1 MTCACAACI
10 TSTAYAQ
17 ESTTTPS
24 VGSEVSETSKIDQTS
39 TVAYRIQGSRGY
51 IFSLSTDRT
60 KLYSNYNTSSYKDT
74 TIPELGSSDED
85 FNFVLIPSTLRDGGY
100 YLYNVGAQK
109 FIERNTTSTSEQL
122 ALNETPNSESFIW
135 TITKDVHTQTSA
147 EDVNGYSGTFNFS
160 IVNDTYYL
168 TLSNASI
175 AGVKEYAKTDAG
187 SRFNLII
194 ATTSGNYT
202 TAVQK
207 VTTYE
212 QSAIGDKI
220 QTFKQNVESKLKANI
235 GKMGYPTQTA
245 WDAFTQTMG
254 KATSMSQAQA
264 ALNTLLSRANLTM
277 PEDGKAYYIRP
288 VNKGTAVSDRSKN
301 RLYCDNGSLEI
312 GVGETDNSNAIFYA
326 HKTADFKYIFTN
338 NAGKYL
344 TFKAESKS
352 INGVSNGFADEYNNY
367 YVFTLFPMQSFSGVS
382 GDAITSSNPTTACLD
397 EAGLFLLQGAMTTG
411 RDDNH
416 YLMAN
421 TNDKKFHNGTT
432 TQIYYTSNNN
442 TCAFA
447 FEEAPQENKIK
458 TTALTVDDVTAN
470 IATYSSPFPVVLPK
484 EVDAYIAVST
494 GETIVL
500 KKITGALPKNT
511 GVILSAEE
519 ATKEYIPTACTTEE
533 VASIDANNK
542 LVASTG
548 NAIDA
553 STQAYVLAK
562 NTDTDNKAVFKILS
576 SNTDDRALAQYKA
589 YLNLTGIQAAK
600 LSISFNDNGTAI
612 SNATLAQEKTS
623 SIYDLSGRKSN
634 KLQKGIYI
642 VNGKKIIVK

>member
-24 VGSEVSETSKIDQTS
+24 VGSEVVSETSKIDQTS

-60 KLYSNYNTSSYKDT
+60 KLYSNYNTSPYKNT
-74 TIPELGSSDED
+74 TIPELGSSNGD

-109 FIERNTTSTSEQL
+109 FIERNTTSEAQQL
-122 ALNETPNSESFIW
+122 ALSETPNSESFIW
-135 TITKDVHTQTSA
+135 TITKNEFTQGTA
-147 EDVNGYSGTFNFS
+147 DGVNRYDGTFNFA

-175 AGVKEYAKTDAG
+175 AGVKTYATSDAG

-194 ATTSGNYT
+194 ATTGGNYT
-202 TAVQK
+202 TATQK
-207 VTTYE
+207 VTAYE
-212 QSAIGDKI
+212 KSAIEDKI
-220 QTFKQNVESKLKANI
+220 QTFQQNVESKLKANI

-245 WDAFTQTMG
+245 WDAFTQTIDN
-254 KATSMSQAQA
+254 ATSMSQAQT

-288 VNKGTAVSDRSKN
+288 VNRAATNRSKN

-312 GVGETDNSNAIFYA
+312 GVGETDNNSAIFYA

-344 TFKAESKS
+344 TFKADTKS
-352 INGVSNGFADEYNNY
+352 INGVSNGFADEYNDY
-367 YVFTLFPMQSFSGVS
+367 YVFTLFPMQSFNGVS
-382 GDAITSSNPTTACLD
+382 GDFITSSNPTTGCLD

-432 TQIYYTSNNN
+432 AQIYYTSNNN

-447 FEEAPQENKIK
+447 FEEAPQLNKIK

-484 EVDAYIAVST
+484 EVDAYIAVSA

-519 ATKEYIPTACTTEE
+519 AKDYIPTACTTEE
-533 VASIDANNK
+533 VASIDAGNK

-562 NTDTDNKAVFKILS
+562 TSATDNKAVFKILS
-576 SNTDDRALAQYKA
+576 SNTEDRALAQYKA
-589 YLNLTGIQAAK
+589 YLNLTGSLAAK
-600 LSISFNDNGTAI
+600 LVISFNDNVTAI
-612 SNATLAQEKTS
+612 NNATLAQEKTS

>member
-1 MTCACAACI
+1 M
-10 TSTAYAQ
+10 
-17 ESTTTPS
+17 
-24 VGSEVSETSKIDQTS
+24 
-39 TVAYRIQGSRGY
+39 
-51 IFSLSTDRT
+51 
-60 KLYSNYNTSSYKDT
+60 
-74 TIPELGSSDED
+74 GSSDED

-109 FIERNTTSTSEQL
+109 FIERNITSDSEQL
-122 ALNETPNSESFIW
+122 ALSETPNSESFIW
-135 TITKDVHTQTSA
+135 TITKDTFTQASI
-147 EDVNGYSGTFNFS
+147 DGVNRYDGTFNFS

-194 ATTSGNYT
+194 ATTGGNYT
-202 TAVQK
+202 TATQK
-207 VTTYE
+207 VTAYE
-212 QSAIGDKI
+212 KSAIGDKI

-245 WDAFTQTMG
+245 WDAFTQTMSN
-254 KATSMSQAQA
+254 ATSMSQAQA

-288 VNKGTAVSDRSKN
+288 VNRAATNRSKN

-312 GVGETDNSNAIFYA
+312 GVGETDNNSAIFYA

-344 TFKAESKS
+344 TFKADTKN
-352 INGVSNGFADEYNNY
+352 INGVSNGFADEYNDY
-367 YVFTLFPMQSFSGVS
+367 YVFTLFPMQSFNGVS
-382 GDAITSSNPTTACLD
+382 GDFITSSNPTTGCLD

-432 TQIYYTSNNN
+432 AQIYYTSNNN

-447 FEEAPQENKIK
+447 FEEAPQLNKIK

-519 ATKEYIPTACTTEE
+519 DKDYIPTACTTEE
-533 VASIDANNK
+533 VASIDAGNK

-548 NAIDA
+548 TAIDA
-553 STQAYVLAK
+553 STRAYVLAK

-576 SNTDDRALAQYKA
+576 SKTDDRALAQYKA
-589 YLNLTGIQAAK
+589 YLNLTGSLAAK
-600 LSISFNDNGTAI
+600 LAISFNDNVTAI
-612 SNATLAQEKTS
+612 NNATLAQEKTS

>member
-60 KLYSNYNTSSYKDT
+60 KLYSNYNTSSYAGT
-74 TIPELGSSDED
+74 TIPDLGSNDED

-109 FIERNTTSTSEQL
+109 FIERNTTSDSEQL
-122 ALNETPNSESFIW
+122 ALSETPNSETFIW
-135 TITKDVHTQTSA
+135 TITKNTFTQASI
-147 EDVNGYSGTFNFS
+147 DGVNRYDGTFNFS

-175 AGVKEYAKTDAG
+175 AGVKTYATPDAG

-194 ATTSGNYT
+194 ATTGGDYT
-202 TAVQK
+202 TATQK
-207 VTTYE
+207 VTAYE
-212 QSAIGDKI
+212 QSAIGEKI

-245 WDAFTQTMG
+245 WDAFTQTIDN
-254 KATSMSQAQA
+254 ATSMSQAQA

-312 GVGETDNSNAIFYA
+312 GVGETDNNSAIFYA

-344 TFKAESKS
+344 TFKADTKS
-352 INGVSNGFADEYNNY
+352 INGVSNGFADEYNDY
-367 YVFTLFPMQSFSGVS
+367 YVFTLFPMQSFNGVS
-382 GDAITSSNPTTACLD
+382 GDFITSSNPTTGCLD

-421 TNDKKFHNGTT
+421 TSDKKFHNGTT
-432 TQIYYTSNNN
+432 TQIFYTSNNN

-447 FEEAPQENKIK
+447 FEEAPQQNKF
-458 TTALTVDDVTAN
+458 TTRALTVDDVTAN

-484 EVDAYIAVST
+484 EVDAYIAVSA

-519 ATKEYIPTACTTEE
+519 AKDYIPTACTTEE

-548 NAIDA
+548 TAIDA

-576 SNTDDRALAQYKA
+576 SNTEERALAQYKA

-600 LSISFNDNGTAI
+600 LSISFNDNVTAI
-612 SNATLAQEKTS
+612 SNATLAQEKTT

>member
-60 KLYSNYNTSSYKDT
+60 KLYSNYYKSSYKDT

-109 FIERNTTSTSEQL
+109 FIERNITSDSEQL
-122 ALNETPNSESFIW
+122 ALSETPNSESFIW
-135 TITKDVHTQTSA
+135 TITKDTFTQASI
-147 EDVNGYSGTFNFS
+147 DGVNRYDGTFNFS

-194 ATTSGNYT
+194 ATTGGNYT
-202 TAVQK
+202 TATQK
-207 VTTYE
+207 VTAYE
-212 QSAIGDKI
+212 KSAIGDKI

-245 WDAFTQTMG
+245 WDAFTQTMSN
-254 KATSMSQAQA
+254 ATSMSQAQA

-288 VNKGTAVSDRSKN
+288 VNRAATNRSKN

-312 GVGETDNSNAIFYA
+312 GVGETDNNSAIFYA

-344 TFKAESKS
+344 TFKADTKN
-352 INGVSNGFADEYNNY
+352 INGVSNGFADEYNDY
-367 YVFTLFPMQSFSGVS
+367 YVFTLFPMQSFNGVS
-382 GDAITSSNPTTACLD
+382 GDFITSSNPTTGCLD

-432 TQIYYTSNNN
+432 AQIYYTSNNN

-447 FEEAPQENKIK
+447 FEEAPQLNKIK

-519 ATKEYIPTACTTEE
+519 DKDYIPTACTTEE
-533 VASIDANNK
+533 VASIDAGNK

-548 NAIDA
+548 TAIDA
-553 STQAYVLAK
+553 STRAYVLAK

-576 SNTDDRALAQYKA
+576 SKTDDRALAQYKA
-589 YLNLTGIQAAK
+589 YLNLTGSLAAK
-600 LSISFNDNGTAI
+600 LAISFNDNVTAI
-612 SNATLAQEKTS
+612 NNATLAQEKTS

>member
-60 KLYSNYNTSSYKDT
+60 KLYSNYNTSTYKNT

-122 ALNETPNSESFIW
+122 ALSETPNSESFIW
-135 TITKDVHTQTSA
+135 TITKNTFTQGSITDVSRY
-147 EDVNGYSGTFNFS
+147 DGTFNFS
-160 IVNDTYYL
+160 IVNDAYYL
-168 TLSNASI
+168 TLSNSSI
-175 AGVKEYAKTDAG
+175 AGVKTYADPDAG

-194 ATTSGNYT
+194 ATTNGDYT

-207 VTTYE
+207 VNTYE
-212 QSAIGDKI
+212 QSAIGEKI
-220 QTFKQNVESKLKANI
+220 KAFKQNVTSSLSANI

-245 WDAFTQTMG
+245 WETFSQTIDN
-254 KATSMSQAQA
+254 ATSMSQAQT

-312 GVGETDNSNAIFYA
+312 GVGETDNNNAIFYA

-344 TFKAESKS
+344 TFKADTKS

-367 YVFTLFPMQSFSGVS
+367 YVFTLFPMQSFNGVS
-382 GDAITSSNPTTACLD
+382 GDFITSSNPTTACLD

-421 TNDKKFHNGTT
+421 TSDKKFHNGTT
-432 TQIYYTSNNN
+432 SQIYYTSNNN

-447 FEEAPQENKIK
+447 FEEAPQLNKFK
-458 TTALTVDDVTAN
+458 TTALTVDNVTAN

-484 EVDAYIAVST
+484 EVDAYIAVSA

-519 ATKEYIPTACTTEE
+519 DKDYIPTACTTEE
-533 VASIDANNK
+533 VASIDAGNK

-548 NAIDA
+548 TAIDA
-553 STQAYVLAK
+553 STKAYVLAK
-562 NTDTDNKAVFKILS
+562 NTDNKAVFKILS
-576 SNTDDRALAQYKA
+576 SNTEDRALAQYKA
-589 YLNLTGIQAAK
+589 YLNLTGSLAAK
-600 LSISFNDNGTAI
+600 LAISFNDNVTAI
-612 SNATLAQEKTS
+612 NNATLAQEKAS

>member
-60 KLYSNYNTSSYKDT
+60 KLYSNYNTSFYGST

-109 FIERNTTSTSEQL
+109 FIERNTTSESEQL
-122 ALNETPNSESFIW
+122 ALSETPNSESFIW
-135 TITKDVHTQTSA
+135 TITKNTFTQGSVA
-147 EDVNGYSGTFNFS
+147 DVNRYDGTFNFS

-175 AGVKEYAKTDAG
+175 AGVKTYAKTDAG

-194 ATTSGNYT
+194 ATTGGDYT
-202 TAVQK
+202 TATQK
-207 VTTYE
+207 VTAYE
-212 QSAIGDKI
+212 KSAIGDKI

-245 WDAFTQTMG
+245 WDAFTQTIDN
-254 KATSMSQAQA
+254 ATSMSQAQA

-301 RLYCDNGSLEI
+301 RLYCDNEGSLEI
-312 GVGETDNSNAIFYA
+312 GVGETDNNSAIFYA

-382 GDAITSSNPTTACLD
+382 GDNITSSNPTTGCLD

-432 TQIYYTSNNN
+432 TQIYYTSDRN

-447 FEEAPQENKIK
+447 FEEAPQQNKFK
-458 TTALTVDDVTAN
+458 TEALTVDDVTAN

-484 EVDAYIAVST
+484 EVDAYIAVSA

-519 ATKEYIPTACTTEE
+519 AKDYIPTACTTEE
-533 VASIDANNK
+533 VASIDAGNK

-553 STQAYVLAK
+553 STQAYVLVK
-562 NTDTDNKAVFKILS
+562 TTDGKAVFKILS

-589 YLNLTGIQAAK
+589 YLNLTGSLAAK
-600 LSISFNDNGTAI
+600 LSISFNNNVTAI
-612 SNATLAQEKTS
+612 SNATLTQEKTT

>member
-1 MTCACAACI
+1 MTFACAACI

-109 FIERNTTSTSEQL
+109 FIERNTTSEAEQL
-122 ALNETPNSESFIW
+122 ALSETPNSESFIW
-135 TITKDVHTQTSA
+135 TITKDVHTQESA
-147 EDVNGYSGTFNFS
+147 SGVNRYDGAFNFS

-168 TLSNASI
+168 TLSDASI
-175 AGVKEYAKTDAG
+175 AGVKTHAKTDAG

-194 ATTSGNYT
+194 ATTGGNYT
-202 TAVQK
+202 TATQK
-207 VTTYE
+207 VTAYE
-212 QSAIGDKI
+212 KSAIEEKI
-220 QTFKQNVESKLKANI
+220 KAFKQNVASTLSANI

-245 WDAFTQTMG
+245 WDAFTQTIDN
-254 KATSMSQAQA
+254 ATSMSQAQA

-288 VNKGTAVSDRSKN
+288 VNKGTAVSNRSKN

-312 GVGETDNSNAIFYA
+312 GVGETDNNNAIFYA

-352 INGVSNGFADEYNNY
+352 INGVSNGFADEYNDY

-382 GDAITSSNPTTACLD
+382 GDFIKSSNPTTGCLD
-397 EAGLFLLQGAMTTG
+397 EAGLFLLQGAMTTS

-421 TNDKKFHNGTT
+421 TNDKIFHNGTT
-432 TQIYYTSNNN
+432 TQIFYTSNNN

-447 FEEAPQENKIK
+447 FEEAPQQNMF
-458 TTALTVDDVTAN
+458 TTRALTVDDVTAN

-484 EVDAYIAVST
+484 EVDAYIAVSA

-519 ATKEYIPTACTTEE
+519 AKDYIPTACTTEE
-533 VASIDANNK
+533 VASIDTGNK

-562 NTDTDNKAVFKILS
+562 TSATDNKAVFKLLS
-576 SNTDDRALAQYKA
+576 SNTEDRALAQYKA
-589 YLNLTGIQAAK
+589 YLNLTGSLAAK
-600 LSISFNDNGTAI
+600 LAISFNDNVTAI
-612 SNATLAQEKTS
+612 NNATLAQEKTS

>member
-10 TSTAYAQ
+10 TLTAYAQ

-60 KLYSNYNTSSYKDT
+60 KLYSNYNTSPYKNT

-109 FIERNTTSTSEQL
+109 FIERNTTSDSKQL
-122 ALNETPNSESFIW
+122 ALSETPNSETFIW
-135 TITKDVHTQTSA
+135 TITKNTFTQASI
-147 EDVNGYSGTFNFS
+147 DGVNRYDGTFNFS

-175 AGVKEYAKTDAG
+175 AGVKTYATPDAG

-212 QSAIGDKI
+212 QSAIGEKI

-245 WDAFTQTMG
+245 WDAFTQTIDN
-254 KATSMSQAQA
+254 ATSMSQAQA

-382 GDAITSSNPTTACLD
+382 GEFITSSNPTTACLD

-421 TNDKKFHNGTT
+421 TSDKKFHNGTT
-432 TQIYYTSNNN
+432 TQIFYTSNNN

-447 FEEAPQENKIK
+447 FEEAPQENKFK
-458 TTALTVDDVTAN
+458 TTALTVDNVTAN

-484 EVDAYIAVST
+484 EVDAYIAVSA

-519 ATKEYIPTACTTEE
+519 AKDYIPTACTTEE
-533 VASIDANNK
+533 VASIDADNK

-548 NAIDA
+548 TAIDA

-562 NTDTDNKAVFKILS
+562 NTDTDNKAVFKVLS
-576 SNTDDRALAQYKA
+576 SNTEERALAQYKA

-600 LSISFNDNGTAI
+600 LSISFNDNVTAI
-612 SNATLAQEKTS
+612 NNATLAQEKTS

>member
-24 VGSEVSETSKIDQTS
+24 VGSKVSETSKIDQTS

-60 KLYSNYNTSSYKDT
+60 KLYSNYNTSSYAET
-74 TIPELGSSDED
+74 TIPDLGSSDEN

-122 ALNETPNSESFIW
+122 ALSETPNSESFIW
-135 TITKDVHTQTSA
+135 TITKDVHTQESA
-147 EDVNGYSGTFNFS
+147 SGVNRYDGAFNFS

-168 TLSNASI
+168 TLSDASI
-175 AGVKEYAKTDAG
+175 AGVKTHAKTDAG

-194 ATTSGNYT
+194 ATTGGNYT
-202 TAVQK
+202 TATQK

-212 QSAIGDKI
+212 QNAIGDKI

-245 WDAFTQTMG
+245 WDAFTQTISN
-254 KATSMSQAQA
+254 ATSMSQAQT

-288 VNKGTAVSDRSKN
+288 VNKGTAVSNRSKN

-312 GVGETDNSNAIFYA
+312 GVGETDNNNAIFYA

-344 TFKAESKS
+344 TFKADTKS
-352 INGVSNGFADEYNNY
+352 INGVSNGFADEYNDY

-382 GDAITSSNPTTACLD
+382 GDLITSSNPTTACLD

-432 TQIYYTSNNN
+432 TQIFYTSNNN

-447 FEEAPQENKIK
+447 FEEAPQLNKIK

-484 EVDAYIAVST
+484 EVDAYIAVSA

-519 ATKEYIPTACTTEE
+519 AKDYIPTACTTEE
-533 VASIDANNK
+533 VASIDADNK

-548 NAIDA
+548 TAIDA

-562 NTDTDNKAVFKILS
+562 NTDTDNKAVFKVLS
-576 SNTDDRALAQYKA
+576 SNTEERALAQYKA

-600 LSISFNDNGTAI
+600 LSISFNDNVTAI
-612 SNATLAQEKTS
+612 NNATLAQEKTS

>member
-1 MTCACAACI
+1 MTCACAAYI

-51 IFSLSTDRT
+51 LFSLSTDRA
-60 KLYSNYNTSSYKDT
+60 KLYSNYNTSSYGST

-85 FNFVLIPSTLRDGGY
+85 FNFVLIPSILRDGGY

-109 FIERNTTSTSEQL
+109 FIERNTTSENQQL
-122 ALNETPNSESFIW
+122 ALSETPNSESFIW
-135 TITKDVHTQTSA
+135 TITKDKFTQETV
-147 EDVNGYSGTFNFS
+147 DGVNRYKGTFKFS

-175 AGVKEYAKTDAG
+175 AGVKTYATSDAG
-187 SRFNLII
+187 SRFNLIT
-194 ATTSGNYT
+194 ATTGGDYT
-202 TAVQK
+202 TATQK
-207 VTTYE
+207 VTAYE
-212 QSAIGDKI
+212 KSAIENKI
-220 QTFKQNVESKLKANI
+220 QTFQQNVESTLKANI
-235 GKMGYPTQTA
+235 GKIGYPTQTA
-245 WDAFTQTMG
+245 WDAFTQTMSN
-254 KATSMSQAQA
+254 ATSMSQAQT
-264 ALNTLLSRANLTM
+264 ALNTLLSRDNLTM

-288 VNKGTAVSDRSKN
+288 VNRAATDRSKN

-312 GVGETDNSNAIFYA
+312 GVGETDNNNAIFYA

-382 GDAITSSNPTTACLD
+382 GDNITSSNPTTGCLD

-421 TNDKKFHNGTT
+421 TKDKKFHNGTT
-432 TQIYYTSNNN
+432 TQIFYTSDNN

-447 FEEAPQENKIK
+447 FEEAPQQNKFK

-484 EVDAYIAVST
+484 EVDAYIAVSA

-519 ATKEYIPTACTTEE
+519 AKDYIPTACTTEE
-533 VASIDANNK
+533 VASIDAGNK

-562 NTDTDNKAVFKILS
+562 TTDNKAVFKILS

-589 YLNLTGIQAAK
+589 YLNLTGSLAAK
-600 LSISFNDNGTAI
+600 LAISFNNNVTAI

>member
-1 MTCACAACI
+1 MTCACAAYI

-60 KLYSNYNTSSYKDT
+60 KLYSNYNTSSYKNT

-109 FIERNTTSTSEQL
+109 FIERNITSDSEQL
-122 ALNETPNSESFIW
+122 ALSETPNSESFIW

-147 EDVNGYSGTFNFS
+147 EDVNRYSGTFNFS

-194 ATTSGNYT
+194 ATTGGNYT
-202 TAVQK
+202 TATQK
-207 VTTYE
+207 VTAYE
-212 QSAIGDKI
+212 KSAIEDKI

-245 WDAFTQTMG
+245 WDAFTQAMSN
-254 KATSMSQAQA
+254 ATSMSQAQA

-288 VNKGTAVSDRSKN
+288 VNRAATDRSKN

-312 GVGETDNSNAIFYA
+312 GVGETDNNNAIFYA

-344 TFKAESKS
+344 TFKADTKS

-382 GDAITSSNPTTACLD
+382 GDFITSSNPTTACLD

-421 TNDKKFHNGTT
+421 TSDKKFHNGTT

-447 FEEAPQENKIK
+447 FEEALQQNKIK

-484 EVDAYIAVST
+484 EVDAYIAVSA

-519 ATKEYIPTACTTEE
+519 ANKEYIPTACTTEE
-533 VASIDANNK
+533 VASIDAGNK

-562 NTDTDNKAVFKILS
+562 ATDNKAVFKRLS

-589 YLNLTGIQAAK
+589 YLNLTGSLAAK
-600 LSISFNDNGTAI
+600 LAISFNDNVTAI
-612 SNATLAQEKTS
+612 NNATLAQEKTS

>member
-109 FIERNTTSTSEQL
+109 FIERNTTSESEQL

-147 EDVNGYSGTFNFS
+147 EDVNRYSGTFNFS

-326 HKTADFKYIFTN
+326 HK
-338 NAGKYL
+338 
-344 TFKAESKS
+344 
-352 INGVSNGFADEYNNY
+352 
-367 YVFTLFPMQSFSGVS
+367 
-382 GDAITSSNPTTACLD
+382 
-397 EAGLFLLQGAMTTG
+397 
-411 RDDNH
+411 
-416 YLMAN
+416 
-421 TNDKKFHNGTT
+421 
-432 TQIYYTSNNN
+432 
-442 TCAFA
+442 
-447 FEEAPQENKIK
+447 
-458 TTALTVDDVTAN
+458 
-470 IATYSSPFPVVLPK
+470 
-484 EVDAYIAVST
+484 
-494 GETIVL
+494 
-500 KKITGALPKNT
+500 
-511 GVILSAEE
+511 
-519 ATKEYIPTACTTEE
+519 
-533 VASIDANNK
+533 
-542 LVASTG
+542 
-548 NAIDA
+548 
-553 STQAYVLAK
+553 
-562 NTDTDNKAVFKILS
+562 
-576 SNTDDRALAQYKA
+576 
-589 YLNLTGIQAAK
+589 
-600 LSISFNDNGTAI
+600 
-612 SNATLAQEKTS
+612 
-623 SIYDLSGRKSN
+623 
-634 KLQKGIYI
+634 
-642 VNGKKIIVK
+642 

>member
-24 VGSEVSETSKIDQTS
+24 VGSEVSETSKINQTS
-39 TVAYRIQGSRGY
+39 TVAYRIKGSRGY

-60 KLYSNYNTSSYKDT
+60 KLYSNYNTSSYAET
-74 TIPELGSSDED
+74 TIPDLGSSDED

-109 FIERNTTSTSEQL
+109 FIQRSTTSDNEQL
-122 ALNETPNSESFIW
+122 ALSETPNSESFIW
-135 TITKDVHTQTSA
+135 TITKNTFTQASI
-147 EDVNGYSGTFNFS
+147 DGVNRYDGTFNFS

-168 TLSNASI
+168 TLSDASI
-175 AGVKEYAKTDAG
+175 AGVKTYATPDAG

-207 VTTYE
+207 VNTYE
-212 QSAIGDKI
+212 QSAIGEKI
-220 QTFKQNVESKLKANI
+220 KAFKQNVTSSLSANI

-245 WDAFTQTMG
+245 WEAFSQTIDN
-254 KATSMSQAQA
+254 ATSMSQAQA

-301 RLYCDNGSLEI
+301 RLYCDNGSLKI

-344 TFKAESKS
+344 TFKAATKS

-367 YVFTLFPMQSFSGVS
+367 YVFTLFPMQSFNGVS
-382 GDAITSSNPTTACLD
+382 GDFITSSNPTTGCLD

-421 TNDKKFHNGTT
+421 TNDKEFHNGTT
-432 TQIYYTSNNN
+432 TQIFYTSNNN

-447 FEEAPQENKIK
+447 FEEAPQENKF
-458 TTALTVDDVTAN
+458 TTRALTVDDVTAN

-484 EVDAYIAVST
+484 EVDAYIAVFA

-519 ATKEYIPTACTTEE
+519 AKDYIPTACTTEE

-589 YLNLTGIQAAK
+589 YLNLTDIQAAK
-600 LSISFNDNGTAI
+600 LSISFNDNVTAI
-612 SNATLAQEKTS
+612 NNATLAQEKTS

>member
-1 MTCACAACI
+1 MTCACAAYI

-60 KLYSNYNTSSYKDT
+60 KLYSNYNTSSYKNT

-109 FIERNTTSTSEQL
+109 FIERNTTSESEQL
-122 ALNETPNSESFIW
+122 ALSETPNSESFIW

-147 EDVNGYSGTFNFS
+147 EDVNRYSGTFNFS

-175 AGVKEYAKTDAG
+175 AGVKTHAKTDAG

-194 ATTSGNYT
+194 ATTGGNYT
-202 TAVQK
+202 TATQK
-207 VTTYE
+207 VTAYE
-212 QSAIGDKI
+212 KSAIGDKI

-245 WDAFTQTMG
+245 WDDFTQTMSN
-254 KATSMSQAQA
+254 ATSMSQAQT

-288 VNKGTAVSDRSKN
+288 VNRAATDRSKN

-312 GVGETDNSNAIFYA
+312 GVGETDNNSAIFYA

-344 TFKAESKS
+344 TFKADTKS
-352 INGVSNGFADEYNNY
+352 INGVSNGFADEYNDY

-382 GDAITSSNPTTACLD
+382 GDFITSSNPTTGCLD

-432 TQIYYTSNNN
+432 AQIYYTSNNN

-447 FEEAPQENKIK
+447 FEEAPQLNKIK

-589 YLNLTGIQAAK
+589 YLNLTGSLAAK
-600 LSISFNDNGTAI
+600 LSISFNDNVTAI

>member
-60 KLYSNYNTSSYKDT
+60 KLYSNYNTSSYKNT

-109 FIERNTTSTSEQL
+109 FIERNTTSESEQL
-122 ALNETPNSESFIW
+122 ALSETPNSESFIW

-147 EDVNGYSGTFNFS
+147 EDVNRYSGTFNFS

-175 AGVKEYAKTDAG
+175 AGVKTHAKTDAG

-194 ATTSGNYT
+194 ATTGGNYT
-202 TAVQK
+202 TATQK
-207 VTTYE
+207 VTAYE
-212 QSAIGDKI
+212 KSAIGDKI
-220 QTFKQNVESKLKANI
+220 QTFQQNVESKLKANI

-245 WDAFTQTMG
+245 WNAFTQTMSN
-254 KATSMSQAQA
+254 ATSMSQAQT

-288 VNKGTAVSDRSKN
+288 VNRAATDRSKN

-344 TFKAESKS
+344 TFKADTKS
-352 INGVSNGFADEYNNY
+352 INGVSNGFADEYNDY

-382 GDAITSSNPTTACLD
+382 GDFITSSNPTTGCLD

-432 TQIYYTSNNN
+432 AQIYYTSNNN

-447 FEEAPQENKIK
+447 FEEAPQLNKIK

-533 VASIDANNK
+533 VASIDADNK

-548 NAIDA
+548 TAIDA

-600 LSISFNDNGTAI
+600 LSISFNDNVTAI
-612 SNATLAQEKTS
+612 SNATLAQGKTT

>member
-60 KLYSNYNTSSYKDT
+60 KLYSNYSTSSYAET

-122 ALNETPNSESFIW
+122 ALSETPNSESFIW
-135 TITKDVHTQTSA
+135 TITKDKFTQGSA
-147 EDVNGYSGTFNFS
+147 SGVNRYDGTFYFS

-168 TLSNASI
+168 TLSDLSI
-175 AGVKEYAKTDAG
+175 AGVKTYADPNAG

-194 ATTSGNYT
+194 ATTSGDYT
-202 TAVQK
+202 TATQK

-212 QSAIGDKI
+212 QNAIGDKI

-254 KATSMSQAQA
+254 KATSMSQAQT

-288 VNKGTAVSDRSKN
+288 VNRAATDRSKN

-326 HKTADFKYIFTN
+326 HKTSDFKYIFTN

-352 INGVSNGFADEYNNY
+352 INGVSNGFADEYNDY

-382 GDAITSSNPTTACLD
+382 GEFITSSNPTTGCLD

-432 TQIYYTSNNN
+432 TQIYYTSDKN

-447 FEEAPQENKIK
+447 FEEALQENKFK
-458 TTALTVDDVTAN
+458 TTALTVDNVTAN

-484 EVDAYIAVST
+484 EVDAYIAVSA

-519 ATKEYIPTACTTEE
+519 AKDYIPTACTTEE
-533 VASIDANNK
+533 VASIDAGNK

-562 NTDTDNKAVFKILS
+562 TTDNKAVFKILS

-589 YLNLTGIQAAK
+589 YLNLTGSLAAK
-600 LSISFNDNGTAI
+600 LAISFNNNVTAI
-612 SNATLAQEKTS
+612 SNATLAQGKTT

>member
-1 MTCACAACI
+1 MTCACAAYI

-24 VGSEVSETSKIDQTS
+24 VGSEVVSETSKIDQTS

-60 KLYSNYNTSSYKDT
+60 KLYSNYNTSSYAET
-74 TIPELGSSDED
+74 TIPELGSNDED

-109 FIERNTTSTSEQL
+109 FIERNTTSESEQL
-122 ALNETPNSESFIW
+122 ALSETPNSESFIW
-135 TITKDVHTQTSA
+135 TITKNIFTQGTA
-147 EDVNGYSGTFNFS
+147 EDVNRYSGTFNFS

-175 AGVKEYAKTDAG
+175 AGVKTYATSDAG

-194 ATTSGNYT
+194 ATTGGDYT
-202 TAVQK
+202 TATQK
-207 VTTYE
+207 VTAYE
-212 QSAIGDKI
+212 QSAIEDKI
-220 QTFKQNVESKLKANI
+220 QTFQQNVESKLKTNI

-245 WDAFTQTMG
+245 WDAFTQTMSN
-254 KATSMSQAQA
+254 ATSMSQAQA
-264 ALNTLLSRANLTM
+264 ALNTLLSRDNLTM

-288 VNKGTAVSDRSKN
+288 VNRAATDRSKN
-301 RLYCDNGSLEI
+301 RLYCNNGSLEI
-312 GVGETDNSNAIFYA
+312 GVGETDNNNAIFYA

-352 INGVSNGFADEYNNY
+352 INGVSNGFADEYNDY

-382 GDAITSSNPTTACLD
+382 GDFITSSNPTTGCLD

-421 TNDKKFHNGTT
+421 TDDKKFHNGTT
-432 TQIYYTSNNN
+432 AQIYYTSNNN

-447 FEEAPQENKIK
+447 FEEAPQLNKIK

-600 LSISFNDNGTAI
+600 LAISFNDNVTAI
-612 SNATLAQEKTS
+612 SNATLAQGKTT

>member
-1 MTCACAACI
+1 MTCACAAYI

-24 VGSEVSETSKIDQTS
+24 VGLEVSETSKIDQTS

-51 IFSLSTDRT
+51 LFSLSTDRT
-60 KLYSNYNTSSYKDT
+60 KLYSNYNTSPYKNT
-74 TIPELGSSDED
+74 TIPELGSSNGD

-109 FIERNTTSTSEQL
+109 FIERNTTSDSEQL
-122 ALNETPNSESFIW
+122 ALSETPNSETFIW
-135 TITKDVHTQTSA
+135 TITKNTFTQASI
-147 EDVNGYSGTFNFS
+147 DGVNRYDGTFNFS

-168 TLSNASI
+168 TLSDASI
-175 AGVKEYAKTDAG
+175 AGVKTYATPDAG

-212 QSAIGDKI
+212 QSAIGEKI

-245 WDAFTQTMG
+245 WDAFTQTIDN
-254 KATSMSQAQA
+254 ATSMSQAQA

-382 GDAITSSNPTTACLD
+382 GDYITSSNPTTGCLD

-421 TNDKKFHNGTT
+421 TSDKIFHNGST
-432 TQIYYTSNNN
+432 TQIFYTSGN

-447 FEEAPQENKIK
+447 FEEAPQQNKFK
-458 TTALTVDDVTAN
+458 TEALTVDDVTAN

-484 EVDAYIAVST
+484 EVDAYIAVSA

-519 ATKEYIPTACTTEE
+519 AKDYIPTACTTEE
-533 VASIDANNK
+533 VASIDAGNK

-562 NTDTDNKAVFKILS
+562 TTDNKAVFKILS
-576 SNTDDRALAQYKA
+576 SKTDDRALAQYKA
-589 YLNLTGIQAAK
+589 YLNLTGSLAAK
-600 LSISFNDNGTAI
+600 LAISFNDNVTAI
-612 SNATLAQEKTS
+612 NNATLAQEKTS

>member
-51 IFSLSTDRT
+51 LFSLSTDRT
-60 KLYSNYNTSSYKDT
+60 KLYSNYNTSSYAGT
-74 TIPELGSSDED
+74 TIPKLGSNDED

-122 ALNETPNSESFIW
+122 ALSETPNSESFIW
-135 TITKDVHTQTSA
+135 TITKDKFTQGTA
-147 EDVNGYSGTFNFS
+147 DGVNRYDGTFNFA

-168 TLSNASI
+168 TLSDASI
-175 AGVKEYAKTDAG
+175 AGVKTYATSDAG

-194 ATTSGNYT
+194 ATTGGDYT
-202 TAVQK
+202 TATQK
-207 VTTYE
+207 VTAYE
-212 QSAIGDKI
+212 QSAIKDKI
-220 QTFKQNVESKLKANI
+220 QTFQQNVKSKLETNI

-245 WDAFTQTMG
+245 WDAFTQTMSN
-254 KATSMSQAQA
+254 ATSMSQAQT
-264 ALNTLLSRANLTM
+264 ALNTLLSRDNLTM

-312 GVGETDNSNAIFYA
+312 GVGETDNNSAIFYA

-344 TFKAESKS
+344 TFKADTKN
-352 INGVSNGFADEYNNY
+352 INGVYNGFADEYNNY
-367 YVFTLFPMQSFSGVS
+367 YVFNLFPMQSFSGVS
-382 GDAITSSNPTTACLD
+382 GDFITSSNPTTGCLD

-421 TNDKKFHNGTT
+421 TSDKKFHNGTT

-447 FEEAPQENKIK
+447 FEEAPQLNKFK
-458 TTALTVDDVTAN
+458 TRALTVDDVTAN

-484 EVDAYIAVST
+484 EVDAYIAVSA

-519 ATKEYIPTACTTEE
+519 AKDYIPTACTTEE
-533 VASIDANNK
+533 VASIDAGNK

-562 NTDTDNKAVFKILS
+562 TSATDNKAVFKILS

-589 YLNLTGIQAAK
+589 YLNLTGSLAAK
-600 LSISFNDNGTAI
+600 LAISFNDNVTAI

>member
-51 IFSLSTDRT
+51 LFSLSTDRT
-60 KLYSNYNTSSYKDT
+60 KLYSNYNTSSYAGT
-74 TIPELGSSDED
+74 TIPKLGSNDED

-122 ALNETPNSESFIW
+122 ALSETPNSESFIW
-135 TITKDVHTQTSA
+135 TITKDKFTQGTA
-147 EDVNGYSGTFNFS
+147 DGVNRYDGTFNFA

-175 AGVKEYAKTDAG
+175 AGVKTYATSDAG

-194 ATTSGNYT
+194 ATTGGDYT
-202 TAVQK
+202 TATQK
-207 VTTYE
+207 VTAYE
-212 QSAIGDKI
+212 QSAIKDKI
-220 QTFKQNVESKLKANI
+220 QTFQQNVKSKLETNI

-245 WDAFTQTMG
+245 WDAFTQTMSN
-254 KATSMSQAQA
+254 ATSMSQAQT
-264 ALNTLLSRANLTM
+264 ALNTLLSRDNLTM

-312 GVGETDNSNAIFYA
+312 GVGETDNNSAIFYA

-344 TFKAESKS
+344 TFKADTKN
-352 INGVSNGFADEYNNY
+352 INGVYNGFADEYNNY
-367 YVFTLFPMQSFSGVS
+367 YVFNLFPMQSFSGVS
-382 GDAITSSNPTTACLD
+382 GDFITSSNPTTGCLD

-421 TNDKKFHNGTT
+421 TSDKKFHNGTT

-447 FEEAPQENKIK
+447 FEEAPQLNKFK
-458 TTALTVDDVTAN
+458 TRALTVDDVTAN

-484 EVDAYIAVST
+484 EVDAYIAVSA

-500 KKITGALPKNT
+500 KEITGALPKNT

-519 ATKEYIPTACTTEE
+519 AKDYIPTACTTEE
-533 VASIDANNK
+533 VASIDAGNK

-562 NTDTDNKAVFKILS
+562 TSATDNKAVFKILS

-589 YLNLTGIQAAK
+589 YLNLTGSLAAK
-600 LSISFNDNGTAI
+600 LAISFNDNVTAI

>member
-1 MTCACAACI
+1 MTCACAAYI

-51 IFSLSTDRT
+51 LFSLSTDRT

-85 FNFVLIPSTLRDGGY
+85 FNFVLIPSTLRDRGY

-109 FIERNTTSTSEQL
+109 FIERNTTSEAQQL
-122 ALNETPNSESFIW
+122 ALSETPNSESFIW
-135 TITKDVHTQTSA
+135 TITKDVHTQESA
-147 EDVNGYSGTFNFS
+147 SGVNRYDGAFNFS

-168 TLSNASI
+168 TLSDASI
-175 AGVKEYAKTDAG
+175 AGVKTHAKTDAG

-194 ATTSGNYT
+194 ATTGGDYT
-202 TAVQK
+202 TATQK
-207 VTTYE
+207 VTAYE
-212 QSAIGDKI
+212 QTAIGDKI
-220 QTFKQNVESKLKANI
+220 RTFQQNVESKLKTNI

-254 KATSMSQAQA
+254 NATSMSQAQA

-312 GVGETDNSNAIFYA
+312 GVGETDNNNAIFYA

-382 GDAITSSNPTTACLD
+382 GDYITSSNPTTGCLD

-421 TNDKKFHNGTT
+421 TSDKIFHNGST
-432 TQIYYTSNNN
+432 TQIFYTSGN

-447 FEEAPQENKIK
+447 FEEAPQQNKFK
-458 TTALTVDDVTAN
+458 TEALTVDDVTAN

-484 EVDAYIAVST
+484 EVDAYIAVSV

-519 ATKEYIPTACTTEE
+519 AKDYIPTACTTEE
-533 VASIDANNK
+533 VASIDADNK

-562 NTDTDNKAVFKILS
+562 TSATDNKAVFKILS
-576 SNTDDRALAQYKA
+576 SNPDDRALAQYKA
-589 YLNLTGIQAAK
+589 YLNLTGSLAAK
-600 LSISFNDNGTAI
+600 LAISFNDNVTAV

>member
-60 KLYSNYNTSSYKDT
+60 KLYSNYNTSSYKNT

-109 FIERNTTSTSEQL
+109 FIERNTTSENEQL
-122 ALNETPNSESFIW
+122 ALSETPNSESFIW

-147 EDVNGYSGTFNFS
+147 EDVNRYSGTFNFS

-175 AGVKEYAKTDAG
+175 AGVKTHAKTDAG

-194 ATTSGNYT
+194 ATTGGNYT
-202 TAVQK
+202 TATQK
-207 VTTYE
+207 VTAYE
-212 QSAIGDKI
+212 KSAIEDKI
-220 QTFKQNVESKLKANI
+220 QTFQQNVESTLKTNI

-245 WDAFTQTMG
+245 WDAFTQTIDN
-254 KATSMSQAQA
+254 ATSMSQAQA

-288 VNKGTAVSDRSKN
+288 VNRAATNRSKN

-312 GVGETDNSNAIFYA
+312 GVGETDNNSAIFYA

-352 INGVSNGFADEYNNY
+352 INGVSNGFADEYNDY

-382 GDAITSSNPTTACLD
+382 GEFITSSNPTTACLD

-447 FEEAPQENKIK
+447 FEEAPQENKF
-458 TTALTVDDVTAN
+458 TTRALTVDDVTAN

-484 EVDAYIAVST
+484 EVDAYIAVSA

-519 ATKEYIPTACTTEE
+519 AKDYIPTACTTEE
-533 VASIDANNK
+533 VASIDADNK

-548 NAIDA
+548 TAIDA

-576 SNTDDRALAQYKA
+576 SNTEDRALAQYKA

-600 LSISFNDNGTAI
+600 LSISFNDNVTAI
-612 SNATLAQEKTS
+612 SNATLAQGKTT

>member
-1 MTCACAACI
+1 MTCACAAYI

-51 IFSLSTDRT
+51 LFSLSTDRT
-60 KLYSNYNTSSYKDT
+60 KLYSNYNTSAYAGT

-122 ALNETPNSESFIW
+122 ALSETPNSESFIW
-135 TITKDVHTQTSA
+135 TITKNKFTQGSA
-147 EDVNGYSGTFNFS
+147 SGVNRYDGTFYFS
-160 IVNDTYYL
+160 IVNDAYYL
-168 TLSNASI
+168 TLSDLSI
-175 AGVKEYAKTDAG
+175 AGVKTYAAPDAG
-187 SRFNLII
+187 SRFNLIT
-194 ATTSGNYT
+194 ATTGGDYT
-202 TAVQK
+202 TATQK
-207 VTTYE
+207 VTAYE
-212 QSAIGDKI
+212 QTAIKDKI
-220 QTFKQNVESKLKANI
+220 RAFQQNVASTLSANI

-245 WDAFTQTMG
+245 WEAFSQTIDN
-254 KATSMSQAQA
+254 ATSMSQAQA

-288 VNKGTAVSDRSKN
+288 VNRAATDRSKN

-312 GVGETDNSNAIFYA
+312 GVGETDNNNAIFYA
-326 HKTADFKYIFTN
+326 HKTGDFKYIFTN

-344 TFKAESKS
+344 TFKADTKN
-352 INGVSNGFADEYNNY
+352 INGVSNGFADEYNDY

-382 GDAITSSNPTTACLD
+382 GDNITSSNPTTGCLD

-432 TQIYYTSNNN
+432 TQIFYTSNNN

-447 FEEAPQENKIK
+447 FEEAPQQNKFK

-484 EVDAYIAVST
+484 EVDAYIAVSA

-519 ATKEYIPTACTTEE
+519 AKDYIPTACTTEE
-533 VASIDANNK
+533 VASIDADNK

-562 NTDTDNKAVFKILS
+562 TTDNKAVFKILS

-589 YLNLTGIQAAK
+589 YLNLTGSLAAK
-600 LSISFNDNGTAI
+600 LAISFNNNVTAI

>member
-1 MTCACAACI
+1 MTCACAAFI

-122 ALNETPNSESFIW
+122 ALSETPNSESFIW
-135 TITKDVHTQTSA
+135 TITKNEFTQGTA
-147 EDVNGYSGTFNFS
+147 AGVNRYDGTFNFS

-168 TLSNASI
+168 TLSDLSI
-175 AGVKEYAKTDAG
+175 AGVKTYADPDAG
-187 SRFNLII
+187 SRFNLIT
-194 ATTSGNYT
+194 ATTGGDYT

-207 VTTYE
+207 VSTYE

-220 QTFKQNVESKLKANI
+220 QTFRQNVESKLKANI
-235 GKMGYPTQTA
+235 GKMGYPTRTA
-245 WDAFTQTMG
+245 WRAFSQTIDN
-254 KATSMSQAQA
+254 ATSMSQAQT
-264 ALNTLLSRANLTM
+264 ALNTLLSRDNLTM

-288 VNKGTAVSDRSKN
+288 VNRAATDRSKN

-312 GVGETDNSNAIFYA
+312 GVGETDNNNAIFYA

-352 INGVSNGFADEYNNY
+352 INGVSNGFADEYNDY

-382 GDAITSSNPTTACLD
+382 GDNITSSNPTTGCLD
-397 EAGLFLLQGAMTTG
+397 EAGLFLLQGAMTTS

-432 TQIYYTSNNN
+432 TQIFYTSDNN

-447 FEEAPQENKIK
+447 FEEAPQLNKIK

-548 NAIDA
+548 TAIDA

-576 SNTDDRALAQYKA
+576 PNTDDRALAQYKA

-600 LSISFNDNGTAI
+600 LSISFNDNVTAI
-612 SNATLAQEKTS
+612 SNATLAQGKTT

>member
-24 VGSEVSETSKIDQTS
+24 VGSKVSETSKIDQTS

-60 KLYSNYNTSSYKDT
+60 KLYSNYNTSPYKNT

-109 FIERNTTSTSEQL
+109 FIERNITSTSEQL
-122 ALNETPNSESFIW
+122 ALSETPNSESFIW

-147 EDVNGYSGTFNFS
+147 EDVNRYSGTFNFS

-194 ATTSGNYT
+194 ATTGGNYT
-202 TAVQK
+202 TATQK
-207 VTTYE
+207 VTAYE
-212 QSAIGDKI
+212 KSAIEDKI

-245 WDAFTQTMG
+245 WDAFTQTIDN
-254 KATSMSQAQA
+254 ATSMSQAQA

-301 RLYCDNGSLEI
+301 RLYCNNGSLEI

-344 TFKAESKS
+344 TFKADTKS

-382 GDAITSSNPTTACLD
+382 GEFITSSNPTTACLD

-421 TNDKKFHNGTT
+421 TSDKKFHNGTT
-432 TQIYYTSNNN
+432 TQIFYTSNNN

-447 FEEAPQENKIK
+447 FEEAPQENKFK
-458 TTALTVDDVTAN
+458 TTALTVDNVTAN

-484 EVDAYIAVST
+484 EVDAYIAVSA

-519 ATKEYIPTACTTEE
+519 AKDYIPTACTTEE

-562 NTDTDNKAVFKILS
+562 NTDTDNKAVFKVLS
-576 SNTDDRALAQYKA
+576 SNTEERALAQYKA

-600 LSISFNDNGTAI
+600 LSISFNDNVTAI
-612 SNATLAQEKTS
+612 NNATLAQEKTS

>member
-1 MTCACAACI
+1 MTCACAAYI

-24 VGSEVSETSKIDQTS
+24 VGPEVSETSKIDQTS

-60 KLYSNYNTSSYKDT
+60 KLYSNYYKSSYKDT

-109 FIERNTTSTSEQL
+109 FIERNTTSESEQL
-122 ALNETPNSESFIW
+122 ALSETPNSESFIW

-147 EDVNGYSGTFNFS
+147 EDVNRYSGTFNFS

-175 AGVKEYAKTDAG
+175 AGVKTYATPDAG

-212 QSAIGDKI
+212 QSAIGEKI

-245 WDAFTQTMG
+245 WDTFTQTMSN
-254 KATSMSQAQA
+254 ATSMSQAQA

-288 VNKGTAVSDRSKN
+288 VNRAATDRSKN

-312 GVGETDNSNAIFYA
+312 GVGETDNNSAIFYA

-344 TFKAESKS
+344 TFKADTKS

-382 GDAITSSNPTTACLD
+382 GDFITSSNPTTGCLD

-432 TQIYYTSNNN
+432 AQIFYTSNNN

-484 EVDAYIAVST
+484 EVDAYIAVSA

-519 ATKEYIPTACTTEE
+519 ANKEYIPTACTTEE
-533 VASIDANNK
+533 VASIDAGNK

-548 NAIDA
+548 TAIDA
-553 STQAYVLAK
+553 STKAYVLAK

-576 SNTDDRALAQYKA
+576 SNTEDRALAQYKA
-589 YLNLTGIQAAK
+589 YLNLTGSLAAK
-600 LSISFNDNGTAI
+600 LSISFNDNVTAI
-612 SNATLAQEKTS
+612 SNATLTQEKTT

>member
-1 MTCACAACI
+1 MTCACAAYI

-17 ESTTTPS
+17 GSTTTPS
-24 VGSEVSETSKIDQTS
+24 VGSEVVSETSKIDQTS

-51 IFSLSTDRT
+51 LFSLSTDRT
-60 KLYSNYNTSSYKDT
+60 KLYSNYYKSSYKDT

-109 FIERNTTSTSEQL
+109 FIERNTTSESEQL
-122 ALNETPNSESFIW
+122 ALSETPNSESFIW
-135 TITKDVHTQTSA
+135 TITKNTFTQGSVA
-147 EDVNGYSGTFNFS
+147 DVNRYDGTFNFS

-175 AGVKEYAKTDAG
+175 AGVKTYADPDAG

-194 ATTSGNYT
+194 ATTGGNYT
-202 TAVQK
+202 TATQK
-207 VTTYE
+207 VTAYE
-212 QSAIGDKI
+212 KSAIEDKI

-245 WDAFTQTMG
+245 WDAFTQAMSN
-254 KATSMSQAQA
+254 ATSMSQAQA

-288 VNKGTAVSDRSKN
+288 VNKGTAVSNRSKN

-312 GVGETDNSNAIFYA
+312 GVGETDNNSAIFYA

-382 GDAITSSNPTTACLD
+382 GDFITSSNPTTACLD

-421 TNDKKFHNGTT
+421 TDDKKFHNGTT
-432 TQIYYTSNNN
+432 TQIFYTSNNN

-447 FEEAPQENKIK
+447 FEEAPQENKFK
-458 TTALTVDDVTAN
+458 TTALTVDNVTAN

-484 EVDAYIAVST
+484 EVDAYIAVSA

-519 ATKEYIPTACTTEE
+519 AKDYIPTACTTEE
-533 VASIDANNK
+533 VASIDADNK

-548 NAIDA
+548 TAIDA

-600 LSISFNDNGTAI
+600 LSISFNDNVTAI

>member
-60 KLYSNYNTSSYKDT
+60 KLYSNYSTSSYAET

-109 FIERNTTSTSEQL
+109 FIERNTTSESEQL
-122 ALNETPNSESFIW
+122 ALSETPNSESFIW
-135 TITKDVHTQTSA
+135 TITKDVHTQESA
-147 EDVNGYSGTFNFS
+147 SGVNRYEGTFNFS

-168 TLSNASI
+168 TLSDASI
-175 AGVKEYAKTDAG
+175 AGVKTHAKTDAG
-187 SRFNLII
+187 SRFNLIT
-194 ATTSGNYT
+194 ATTGGDYT
-202 TAVQK
+202 TATQK
-207 VTTYE
+207 VTAYE
-212 QSAIGDKI
+212 QSAIKDKI
-220 QTFKQNVESKLKANI
+220 KAFQQNVESKLNTNI
-235 GKMGYPTQTA
+235 GKIGYPTQTA
-245 WDAFTQTMG
+245 WDAFTQTMSN
-254 KATSMSQAQA
+254 ATSMSQAQT
-264 ALNTLLSRANLTM
+264 ALNTLLSRDNLTM

-288 VNKGTAVSDRSKN
+288 VNRAATDRSKN

-312 GVGETDNSNAIFYA
+312 GVGETDNNNAIFYA
-326 HKTADFKYIFTN
+326 HKTGDFKYIFTN

-344 TFKAESKS
+344 TFKADTKN

-382 GDAITSSNPTTACLD
+382 GDHITSSNPTTACLD

-432 TQIYYTSNNN
+432 TQIYYTSDNN

-447 FEEAPQENKIK
+447 FEEAPQQNKF
-458 TTALTVDDVTAN
+458 TTRALTVDNVTAN

-484 EVDAYIAVST
+484 EVDAYIAVSA

-519 ATKEYIPTACTTEE
+519 AKDYIPTACTTEE
-533 VASIDANNK
+533 VASIDADNK

-548 NAIDA
+548 TAIDA

-600 LSISFNDNGTAI
+600 LSISFNDNVTAI
-612 SNATLAQEKTS
+612 SNATLAQGKTT

>member
-60 KLYSNYNTSSYKDT
+60 KLYSNYNTSPYKNT
-74 TIPELGSSDED
+74 TIPELGSSNGD

-109 FIERNTTSTSEQL
+109 FIERNTTSDSEQL
-122 ALNETPNSESFIW
+122 ALSETPNSETFIW
-135 TITKDVHTQTSA
+135 TITKNTFTQASI
-147 EDVNGYSGTFNFS
+147 DGVNRYDGTFNFS

-168 TLSNASI
+168 TLSDASI
-175 AGVKEYAKTDAG
+175 AGVKTYATPDAG

-212 QSAIGDKI
+212 QSAIGEKI

-245 WDAFTQTMG
+245 WEAFSQTIDN
-254 KATSMSQAQA
+254 ATSMSQAQA

-288 VNKGTAVSDRSKN
+288 VNRAATDRSKN

-312 GVGETDNSNAIFYA
+312 GVGETDNNNAIFYA

-352 INGVSNGFADEYNNY
+352 INGVSNGFADEYNDY

-382 GDAITSSNPTTACLD
+382 GDAITSSNPTTGCLD

-432 TQIYYTSNNN
+432 AQIYYTSNGN

-447 FEEAPQENKIK
+447 FDEAPQLNKIK

-589 YLNLTGIQAAK
+589 YLNLTGSLAAK
-600 LSISFNDNGTAI
+600 LAISFNDNVTAI

>member
-147 EDVNGYSGTFNFS
+147 EDVNRYSGTFNFS

-432 TQIYYTSNNN
+432 TQIFYTSNNN

-447 FEEAPQENKIK
+447 FEEAPQENKFK
-458 TTALTVDDVTAN
+458 TTALTVDNVTAN

-484 EVDAYIAVST
+484 EVDAYIAVSA
-494 GETIVL
+494 GETVVL

-519 ATKEYIPTACTTEE
+519 AKDYIPTACTTEG
-533 VASIDANNK
+533 VASIDADNK

-548 NAIDA
+548 TAIDA

-562 NTDTDNKAVFKILS
+562 NTDTDNKAVFKKLS
-576 SNTDDRALAQYKA
+576 SNTEERALAQYKA

-600 LSISFNDNGTAI
+600 LSISFNDNVTAI
-612 SNATLAQEKTS
+612 NNATLAQEKTS

>member
-24 VGSEVSETSKIDQTS
+24 VGSKVSETSKIDQTS

-60 KLYSNYNTSSYKDT
+60 KLYSNYYKSSYKDT

-109 FIERNTTSTSEQL
+109 FIERNTTSESEQL
-122 ALNETPNSESFIW
+122 ALSETPNSESFIW

-147 EDVNGYSGTFNFS
+147 EDVNRYDGTFNFS

-175 AGVKEYAKTDAG
+175 AGVKTYATPDAG

-212 QSAIGDKI
+212 QSAIGEKI

-245 WDAFTQTMG
+245 WDAFTQTMSN
-254 KATSMSQAQA
+254 ATSMSQAQT

-288 VNKGTAVSDRSKN
+288 VNRAATDRSKN

-344 TFKAESKS
+344 TFKADTKS
-352 INGVSNGFADEYNNY
+352 INGVSNGFADEYNDY

-382 GDAITSSNPTTACLD
+382 GDFITSSNPTTACLD

-432 TQIYYTSNNN
+432 AQIYYTSNNN

-447 FEEAPQENKIK
+447 FEEALQQNKIK

-484 EVDAYIAVST
+484 EVDAYIAVSA

-519 ATKEYIPTACTTEE
+519 ANKEYIPTACTTEE
-533 VASIDANNK
+533 VASIDAGNK

-548 NAIDA
+548 TAIDA
-553 STQAYVLAK
+553 STKAYVLAK

-576 SNTDDRALAQYKA
+576 SNTEDRALAQYKA
-589 YLNLTGIQAAK
+589 YLNLTGSLAAK
-600 LSISFNDNGTAI
+600 LSISFNDNVTAI
-612 SNATLAQEKTS
+612 NNATLAQEKTS

>member
-122 ALNETPNSESFIW
+122 ALSETPNSESFIW

-147 EDVNGYSGTFNFS
+147 EDINRYSGTFNFS

-220 QTFKQNVESKLKANI
+220 QTFKQNVESKLKENI

-432 TQIYYTSNNN
+432 TQIFYTSNNN

-447 FEEAPQENKIK
+447 FEEAPQENKFK
-458 TTALTVDDVTAN
+458 TTALTVDNVTAN

-484 EVDAYIAVST
+484 EVDAYIAVSA

-519 ATKEYIPTACTTEE
+519 AKDYIPTACTTEE
-533 VASIDANNK
+533 VASIDADNK

-548 NAIDA
+548 TAIDA

-562 NTDTDNKAVFKILS
+562 NTDTDNKAVFKKLS
-576 SNTDDRALAQYKA
+576 SNTEERALAQYKA

-600 LSISFNDNGTAI
+600 LSISFNDNVTAI
-612 SNATLAQEKTS
+612 NNATLAQEKTS

>member
-1 MTCACAACI
+1 MTCACAAYI

-60 KLYSNYNTSSYKDT
+60 KLYSNYNTSSYGST
-74 TIPELGSSDED
+74 TIPELGSNDED
-85 FNFVLIPSTLRDGGY
+85 FNFVLIPSILRDGGY

-109 FIERNTTSTSEQL
+109 FIERNTTSENQQL
-122 ALNETPNSESFIW
+122 ALSETPNSESFIW
-135 TITKDVHTQTSA
+135 TITKDKFTQETV
-147 EDVNGYSGTFNFS
+147 DGVNRYKGTFKFS

-175 AGVKEYAKTDAG
+175 AGVKTYATSDAG
-187 SRFNLII
+187 SRFNLIT
-194 ATTSGNYT
+194 ATTGGDYT
-202 TAVQK
+202 TATQK
-207 VTTYE
+207 VTAYE
-212 QSAIGDKI
+212 KSAIENKI
-220 QTFKQNVESKLKANI
+220 QTFQQNVESTLKANI
-235 GKMGYPTQTA
+235 GKIGYPTQTA
-245 WDAFTQTMG
+245 WDAFTQTMSN
-254 KATSMSQAQA
+254 ATSMSQAQT
-264 ALNTLLSRANLTM
+264 ALNTLLSRDNLTM

-288 VNKGTAVSDRSKN
+288 VNRAATDRSKN

-312 GVGETDNSNAIFYA
+312 GVGETDNNNAIFYA
-326 HKTADFKYIFTN
+326 HKTGDFKYIFTN

-344 TFKAESKS
+344 TFKADTKN

-382 GDAITSSNPTTACLD
+382 GDHITSSNPTTACLD

-432 TQIYYTSNNN
+432 TQIYYTSDRN

-447 FEEAPQENKIK
+447 FEEAPQQNKFK
-458 TTALTVDDVTAN
+458 TEALTVDDVTAN

-519 ATKEYIPTACTTEE
+519 AKDYIPTACTTEE
-533 VASIDANNK
+533 VASIDAGNK

-562 NTDTDNKAVFKILS
+562 TTDNKAVFKRLS

-589 YLNLTGIQAAK
+589 YLNLTGSLAAK
-600 LSISFNDNGTAI
+600 LAISFNNNVTAI

>member
-60 KLYSNYNTSSYKDT
+60 KLYSNYNTSSYKNT

-109 FIERNTTSTSEQL
+109 FIERNITSDSEQL
-122 ALNETPNSESFIW
+122 ALSETPNSESFIW

-147 EDVNGYSGTFNFS
+147 EDVNRYDGTFNFS

-194 ATTSGNYT
+194 ATTDGNYT
-202 TAVQK
+202 TATQK

-212 QSAIGDKI
+212 QSAIGEKI
-220 QTFKQNVESKLKANI
+220 KAFKQNVTSSLSANI

-245 WDAFTQTMG
+245 WETFSQTIDN
-254 KATSMSQAQA
+254 ATSMSQAQT

-288 VNKGTAVSDRSKN
+288 VNRAATDRSKN

-312 GVGETDNSNAIFYA
+312 GVGETDNNNAIFYA

-344 TFKAESKS
+344 TFKADTKS
-352 INGVSNGFADEYNNY
+352 INGVSNGFADEYNDY

-382 GDAITSSNPTTACLD
+382 GDLITSSNPTTACLD

-432 TQIYYTSNNN
+432 TQIFYTSNNN

-447 FEEAPQENKIK
+447 FEEAPQLNKIK

-484 EVDAYIAVST
+484 EVDAYIAVSA

-533 VASIDANNK
+533 VASIDAGNK

-548 NAIDA
+548 TAIDA

-600 LSISFNDNGTAI
+600 LSISFNDNVTAI
-612 SNATLAQEKTS
+612 NNATLTQEKTS

>member
-60 KLYSNYNTSSYKDT
+60 KLYSNYNTSPYKNT
-74 TIPELGSSDED
+74 TIPELGSSNGD

-109 FIERNTTSTSEQL
+109 FIERNTTSENQQL
-122 ALNETPNSESFIW
+122 ALSETPNSESFIW
-135 TITKDVHTQTSA
+135 TITKNEFTQGTA
-147 EDVNGYSGTFNFS
+147 DGVNRYDGTFNFA

-175 AGVKEYAKTDAG
+175 AGVKTYATSDAG
-187 SRFNLII
+187 SRFKLII
-194 ATTSGNYT
+194 ATTGGDYT
-202 TAVQK
+202 TATQK
-207 VTTYE
+207 VTAYE
-212 QSAIGDKI
+212 QSAIKDKI
-220 QTFKQNVESKLKANI
+220 KAFQQNVESKLKTNI

-245 WDAFTQTMG
+245 WDAFTQTMSN
-254 KATSMSQAQA
+254 ATSMSQAQT
-264 ALNTLLSRANLTM
+264 ALNTLLSRDNLTM

-288 VNKGTAVSDRSKN
+288 VNRAATDRSKN

-312 GVGETDNSNAIFYA
+312 GVGETDNNNAIFYA
-326 HKTADFKYIFTN
+326 HKTSDFKYIFTN

-344 TFKAESKS
+344 TFKADTKN

-382 GDAITSSNPTTACLD
+382 GDHITSSNPTTACLD

-432 TQIYYTSNNN
+432 TQIYYTSDNN

-447 FEEAPQENKIK
+447 FEEAPQQNMF
-458 TTALTVDDVTAN
+458 TTRALTVDDVTAN

-484 EVDAYIAVST
+484 EVDAYIAVSA

-519 ATKEYIPTACTTEE
+519 AKDYIPTACTTEE

-548 NAIDA
+548 TAIDA

-562 NTDTDNKAVFKILS
+562 NTDTDNKAVFKRLS

-600 LSISFNDNGTAI
+600 LSISFNDNVTAI
-612 SNATLAQEKTS
+612 SNATLAQGKTT

>member
-1 MTCACAACI
+1 MTCACAAYI

-24 VGSEVSETSKIDQTS
+24 VGPEVSETSKIDQTS

-60 KLYSNYNTSSYKDT
+60 KLYSNYNTSSYAGT
-74 TIPELGSSDED
+74 TIPDLGSSDED

-109 FIERNTTSTSEQL
+109 FIERNTTSESEQL
-122 ALNETPNSESFIW
+122 ALSETPNSESFIW
-135 TITKDVHTQTSA
+135 TITKNTFTQASI
-147 EDVNGYSGTFNFS
+147 DGVNRYDGTFNFS

-175 AGVKEYAKTDAG
+175 AGVKTYADPDAG

-194 ATTSGNYT
+194 ATTNGDYT

-207 VTTYE
+207 VNTYE
-212 QSAIGDKI
+212 QSAIGEKI
-220 QTFKQNVESKLKANI
+220 KAFKQKVTSSLSANI

-245 WDAFTQTMG
+245 WDAFTQTMSN
-254 KATSMSQAQA
+254 ATSMSQAQT

-288 VNKGTAVSDRSKN
+288 VNRAATDRSKN

-312 GVGETDNSNAIFYA
+312 GVGETDNNSAIFYA

-344 TFKAESKS
+344 TFKADTKS
-352 INGVSNGFADEYNNY
+352 IDGVSNGFADEYNNY

-382 GDAITSSNPTTACLD
+382 GDFITSSNPTTGCLD

-432 TQIYYTSNNN
+432 TQIFYTSNNN

-447 FEEAPQENKIK
+447 FEEAPQLNKIK

-519 ATKEYIPTACTTEE
+519 AKDYIPTACTTEE

-548 NAIDA
+548 TAIDA
-553 STQAYVLAK
+553 STRAYVLAK

-576 SNTDDRALAQYKA
+576 SKTDDRALAQYKA
-589 YLNLTGIQAAK
+589 YLNLTGSLAAK
-600 LSISFNDNGTAI
+600 LAISFNDNVTAI
-612 SNATLAQEKTS
+612 NNATLAQEKTS

>member
-1 MTCACAACI
+1 MTCACAAYI

-60 KLYSNYNTSSYKDT
+60 KLYSNYNTSPYKNT
-74 TIPELGSSDED
+74 TIPELGSSNGD

-109 FIERNTTSTSEQL
+109 FIERNTTSESEQL
-122 ALNETPNSESFIW
+122 ALSETPNSESFIW
-135 TITKDVHTQTSA
+135 TITKDVHTQESA
-147 EDVNGYSGTFNFS
+147 SGVNRYDGAFNFS

-168 TLSNASI
+168 TLSDASI
-175 AGVKEYAKTDAG
+175 AGVKTHAKTDAG

-194 ATTSGNYT
+194 ATTGGDYT
-202 TAVQK
+202 TATQK
-207 VTTYE
+207 VTAYE
-212 QSAIGDKI
+212 QSAIEDKI
-220 QTFKQNVESKLKANI
+220 QTFQQNVESKLKANI
-235 GKMGYPTQTA
+235 GKMGYPTRTA
-245 WDAFTQTMG
+245 WRAFSQTIDN
-254 KATSMSQAQA
+254 ATSMSQAQT

-288 VNKGTAVSDRSKN
+288 VNRAATNRSKN

-312 GVGETDNSNAIFYA
+312 GVGETDNNNAIFYA

-344 TFKAESKS
+344 TFKAESKN
-352 INGVSNGFADEYNNY
+352 INGVSNGFADEYNDY

-382 GDAITSSNPTTACLD
+382 GDNITSSNPTTGCLD
-397 EAGLFLLQGAMTTG
+397 EAGLFLLQGAMTTS

-432 TQIYYTSNNN
+432 TQIYYTSDRN

-447 FEEAPQENKIK
+447 FEEAPQQNKFK
-458 TTALTVDDVTAN
+458 TEALTVDDVTAN

-484 EVDAYIAVST
+484 EVDAYIAVSA

-519 ATKEYIPTACTTEE
+519 AKDYIPTACTTEE

-553 STQAYVLAK
+553 STQAYVLVK
-562 NTDTDNKAVFKILS
+562 TTDGKAVFKILS

-589 YLNLTGIQAAK
+589 YLNLTGSLAAK
-600 LSISFNDNGTAI
+600 LAISFNDNVTAI

>member
-1 MTCACAACI
+1 MTCACAAYI

-60 KLYSNYNTSSYKDT
+60 KLYSNYYKSSYKDT

-109 FIERNTTSTSEQL
+109 FIERNTTSESEQL
-122 ALNETPNSESFIW
+122 ALSETPNSESFIW

-147 EDVNGYSGTFNFS
+147 EDVNRYSGTFNFS

-175 AGVKEYAKTDAG
+175 AGVKTYATPDAG

-212 QSAIGDKI
+212 QSAIGEKI
-220 QTFKQNVESKLKANI
+220 QTFQQNVESKLKANI

-245 WDAFTQTMG
+245 WDAFTQTMSN
-254 KATSMSQAQA
+254 ATSMSQAQA

-288 VNKGTAVSDRSKN
+288 VNRAATNRSKN

-312 GVGETDNSNAIFYA
+312 GVGETDNNSAIFYA

-344 TFKAESKS
+344 TFKADTKN
-352 INGVSNGFADEYNNY
+352 INGVSNGFADEYNDY
-367 YVFTLFPMQSFSGVS
+367 YVFTLFPMQSFNGVS
-382 GDAITSSNPTTACLD
+382 GDFITSSNPTTGCLD

-432 TQIYYTSNNN
+432 AQIYYTSNNN

-447 FEEAPQENKIK
+447 FEEAPQLNKIK

-548 NAIDA
+548 TAIDA

-600 LSISFNDNGTAI
+600 LSISFNDNVTAI